1 MSRWVQTLKTMGS
14 DRTTRRAILLY
25 VSGVLLALIPIRAID
40 DPVTYQLAQWIY
52 GIGVI
57 IATVV
62 LIYGLGRRHTAQL
75 RHSEARYRELV
86 EQIADGIF
94 VCDLQGHYLDANP
107 AACALLGYTRAEIL
121 QRKVT
126 DIIAPED
133 LAAWPVQIDRLNIGQ
148 VVYTERRLQ
157 RKDGQLISVAINT
170 RMINPDRIL
179 ATVRDISARKATE
192 TALQASEGQLR
203 ALINAMSDVILVLSA
218 EGRYRQIAP
227 TNTAALV
234 ALPDQLLGKTLHDVL
249 PRDLAD
255 AGLAAIQQSLQTRQT
270 VTLEYR
276 LKIGDRAHWFQA
288 AISSISNEEVVWVAR
303 DITAA
308 RQRDRERAATASLAS
323 TLRTAVTQAEILPLV
338 LDQAN
343 HWLEVES
350 SAIGLNNPAG
360 TDLVLHAARGPW
372 ANFIGDSLPLSHGVA
387 AQIVRSGRAY
397 ASNDLPTDPQVI
409 RTELLLGLRAMIA
422 VPLLAENTTLG
433 IFAVG
438 RTEPFTADDVQ
449 LVTTL
454 GDIAAGAL
462 QRAAAHDQAQRRAE
476 QLATLNT
483 IGRTLAELLDFPQ
496 IYAQLGAAIVQT
508 QPDLLALII
517 SQFDPVK
524 QLMTCVYG
532 WEEGQPLDVSQFPP
546 IPLEPPG
553 YGVQSESIHQRQP
566 IIVNDLPTRL
576 KRAKTNLV
584 IGKEPLS
591 AIYVPLLAKSE
602 VIGVV
607 QVQSAVYQ
615 HFTQED
621 AELLSFI
628 ASTAAVAIQNARLF
642 EAEHKQRTRAEVLA
656 QLASRLNAQ
665 VEIQS
670 VLQVTCTEV
679 AHALTAPAVS
689 IYLYDEAAQA
699 LIYASGYGL
708 PAFFGQCVT
717 PMPRATFDAFSSRP
731 DRLIRLPDVQAF
743 PELPDAELYVQCQ
756 LRTIAG
762 AGMWRDERLI
772 GLINVTSIGVI
783 RQFTEDELALL
794 TTFAAQA
801 AIAIENMQLVEAERR
816 QRELAEAL
824 RDSAAA
830 LNSTLNQEEVL
841 DRILANVGRL
851 VPNDTV
857 SIIVVEN
864 RIGRIV
870 RRNGYESPGYTDILQ
885 LSQLPLDQFSNL
897 RRIVETGE
905 PVVVSNTH
913 HDPEWVDIPAGRWI
927 QSNLGVPICAKGR
940 ILGVLAVDS
949 MTPDF
954 YTQEHAERLLAL
966 AGQAAIAI
974 ENAQLYEAAQRRA
987 VEQAA
992 LLEASHAISSTLD
1005 LPTMLQRLAEQ
1016 MGRAIDVTR
1025 TYICDWN
1032 VSTGV
1037 ATVLAEYYGP
1047 QAKPQELA
1055 SDLGHTYSLA
1065 QDLGLTPEW
1074 LSKMQPMVAQLD
1086 NRAQPEPRLQH
1097 MRACGA
1103 QSVLTVPLTARGNL
1117 FGYAELWE
1125 SRCHREFTAEEI
1137 SLCSSMA
1144 QQAAIAF
1151 ENARLFE
1158 AERKQLRLA
1167 QTLQAV
1173 GALLTAEMSLNEVF
1187 DYLFD
1192 LLARVVRYDS
1202 VSIQLIS
1209 DNQVL
1214 FAAGRGFRDVRLANE
1229 IIRKSL
1235 LPTLE
1240 ERWGQP
1246 HQRVMVISNTE
1257 QDPRWLTLPGSE
1269 PIRSW
1274 IGAALRV
1281 KGHLLGVLNVDSFTT
1296 NTYDEAAGETVAAFA
1311 NQAAIAIENA
1321 QLHDAIRRHAD
1332 DLEERVIERTAE
1344 LERERKR
1351 TAVIL
1356 EAAGEGILLTD
1367 DAGTIEYMN
1376 PAIERLTG
1384 FSSVEAIGQNP
1395 RLWQSG
1401 RTPVSQYQKM
1411 WQTIT
1416 RGGLWQGELVN
1427 RRQDGLFYNA
1437 ALTIAP
1443 VYDIDGKISGFVGVQ
1458 RDISQQ
1464 KELDRLKDEFVS
1476 NVSHELR
1483 TPIANVKL
1491 YISLLTRG
1499 KPEKYEDYLQTLR
1512 REAARLEKLIED
1524 LLDLSRL
1531 DLGKTPVTLE
1541 PTDVGQLAAQL
1552 ITDRTVL
1559 AASRSLLI
1567 DYRTDGPLPFAQAD
1581 PAMLGQVISNLL
1593 TNAIN
1598 YTPAGGSIT
1607 VTTTQQPRDDQNWIT
1622 ITVQDTG
1629 SGIAKKDF
1637 PHLFER
1643 FYRGEAGRKS
1653 GAPGTGLGLA
1663 ISAQIMNKLSGLI
1676 TIDSQPGEGASFT
1689 LWLKPA

>member
-1 MSRWVQTLKTMGS
+1 MSRWLHTLKAIS
-14 DRTTRRAILLY
+14 HDRTAWLAPGLYLAVVLSTLAVVESFDTPAGRLVAHWLY
-25 VSGVLLALIPIRAID
+25 VV
-40 DPVTYQLAQWIY
+40 
-52 GIGVI
+52 GII

-62 LIYGLGRRHTAQL
+62 LIYWLTRRATAQ
-75 RHSEARYRELV
+75 RQSSESRYRELV
-86 EQIADGIF
+86 DQIVDGIF
-94 VCDLQGHYLDANP
+94 VYDQHGHYLEVNP
-107 AACALLGYTRAEIL
+107 AACALLGYAREEIL
-121 QRKVT
+121 QLQVV
-126 DIIAPED
+126 DVIPPED
-133 LAAWPVQIDRLNIGQ
+133 LAAQPVQLEDLIIGQ
-148 VVYTERRLQ
+148 VVATERRLQ
-157 RKDGQLISVAINT
+157 RKDGQIISVAINACK
-170 RMINPDRIL
+170 IEADRIL
-179 ATVRDISARKATE
+179 TTV
-192 TALQASEGQLR
+192 
-203 ALINAMSDVILVLSA
+203 
-218 EGRYRQIAP
+218 
-227 TNTAALV
+227 
-234 ALPDQLLGKTLHDVL
+234 
-249 PRDLAD
+249 
-255 AGLAAIQQSLQTRQT
+255 
-270 VTLEYR
+270 
-276 LKIGDRAHWFQA
+276 
-288 AISSISNEEVVWVAR
+288 R

-308 RQRDRERAATASLAS
+308 KQRDRERAAMASLAS
-323 TLRTAVTQAEILPLV
+323 TLRTAVTQREILPLV
-338 LDQAN
+338 LDQAD
-343 HWLEVES
+343 HWLEIES
-350 SAIGLNNPAG
+350 SAIGLNNPPG
-360 TDLVLHAARGPW
+360 TDVVLHAARGPW
-372 ANFIGDSLPLSHGVA
+372 TKFIGAFLPLSQGMA
-387 AQIVRSGRAY
+387 AQIQRSGSAY
-397 ASNDLPTDPQVI
+397 ARNDLPTDPQVI
-409 RTELLLGLRAMIA
+409 RTGQLLGLRAMIA
-422 VPLLAENTTLG
+422 VPLSAENIALG

-438 RTEPFTADDVQ
+438 RTKPFTEDDVH
-449 LVTTL
+449 LMTTL

-462 QRAAAHDQAQRRAE
+462 QRAAAHDQAQRRAD

-483 IGRTLAELLDFPQ
+483 IGRTLAELLDLPQ
-496 IYAQLGAAIVQT
+496 IYAQLAAAIVQI
-508 QPDLLALII
+508 QSDLLALII

-553 YGVQSESIHQRQP
+553 YGVQSESIHQRQA

-576 KRAKTNLV
+576 KRAKTNWV

-591 AIYVPLLAKSE
+591 AIYVPLLAKGE

-607 QVQSAVYQ
+607 QVQSTVYH

-642 EAEHKQRTRAEVLA
+642 EAEHKQRTRAEALA

-665 VEIQS
+665 VELAA
-670 VLQVTCTEV
+670 VLQLTCTEV
-679 AHALTAPAVS
+679 AQALTAPAAS
-689 IYLYDEAAQA
+689 IYLYDEVAQA

-717 PMPRATFDAFSSRP
+717 PMPRATFDVFNSRP
-731 DRLIRLPDVQAF
+731 DRLIIVPDIQAF
-743 PELPDAELYVQCQ
+743 PELPDAELYIQCR

-772 GLINVTSIGVI
+772 GLINVKSIGVI

-830 LNSTLNQEEVL
+830 LNSTLHQEEVL

-851 VPNDTV
+851 VLNDAA
-857 SIIVVEN
+857 SIIVIEN
-864 RIGRIV
+864 HIGRVV
-870 RRNGYESPGYTDILQ
+870 RWSGYSAPGHTEAIQNVL
-885 LSQLPLDQFSNL
+885 LPINQVSNL
-897 RRIVETGE
+897 RRLVETGE
-905 PVVVSNTH
+905 PVVVSNTRN
-913 HDPEWVDIPAGRWI
+913 DPEWVDIPASRWI
-927 QSNLGVPICAKGR
+927 RSNISVPIRAKGR
-940 ILGVLAVDS
+940 MLGVLAVDS

-966 AGQAAIAI
+966 ADQAAIAV
-974 ENAQLYEAAQRRA
+974 ENAQLYEAAQRRT

-1016 MGRAIDVTR
+1016 MGRVIDVTS
-1025 TYICDWN
+1025 TYICDWKA
-1032 VSTGV
+1032 STGL

-1047 QAKPQELA
+1047 QAQPKELV
-1055 SDLGHTYSLA
+1055 SDLGHAYLLA
-1065 QDLGLTPEW
+1065 EDLGLTSEW
-1074 LSKMQPMVAQLD
+1074 LSNMQPMVAHVD
-1086 NRAQPEPRLQH
+1086 DPIQPEFRLQH
-1097 MRACGA
+1097 MREYGA
-1103 QSVLTVPLTARGNL
+1103 QSILTVPLTAHGTL

-1125 SRCHREFTAEEI
+1125 SRRRREFTAGEI

-1192 LLARVVRYDS
+1192 LLARAVRYDS
-1202 VSIQLIS
+1202 VSIQLID

-1214 FAAGRGFRDVRLANE
+1214 FAAGRGFRDVRRADE

-1235 LPTLE
+1235 VPSIE

-1257 QDPRWLTLPGSE
+1257 QDPRWYTLPGSE

-1281 KGHLLGVLNVDSFTT
+1281 KGHLLGILNVDSFTA
-1296 NTYDEAAGETVAAFA
+1296 NTYDEAMGETVAAFA

-1321 QLHDAIRRHAD
+1321 QLHDAVRRHAD
-1332 DLEERVIERTAE
+1332 ELEERVIERTAE

-1351 TAVIL
+1351 TVVIL
-1356 EAAGEGILLTD
+1356 EAAGEGIMLTD
-1367 DAGTIEYMN
+1367 IKGTIEYIN
-1376 PAIERLTG
+1376 PAVERLTG
-1384 FSSVEAIGQNP
+1384 FSPAEVIGQNP
-1395 RLWQSG
+1395 RLWQSDH
-1401 RTPVSQYQKM
+1401 TPISLYQKM
-1411 WQTIT
+1411 WHTIT
-1416 RGGLWQGELVN
+1416 RGGIWQGELVN
-1427 RRQDGLFYNA
+1427 RRKDGTFFNA

-1443 VYDIDGKISGFVGVQ
+1443 VYGIEGKISGFVGVQ

-1531 DLGKTPVTLE
+1531 DLGKTPVMLE

-1552 ITDRTVL
+1552 ITDRTAL
-1559 AASRSLLI
+1559 AAGRSLLI
-1567 DYRTDGPLPFAQAD
+1567 DYHTNGPLPFAQAD
-1581 PAMLGQVISNLL
+1581 LAMLGQVLSNLL

-1598 YTPAGGSIT
+1598 YTPADGSIT
-1607 VTTTQQPRDDQNWIT
+1607 VTTTQQRRDDQNWIT

-1629 SGIAKKDF
+1629 PGIAKKDF

-1643 FYRGEAGRKS
+1643 FYRGETGRKS
-1653 GAPGTGLGLA
+1653 GMPGTGLGLA
-1663 ISAQIMNKLSGLI
+1663 ISAQIMNKLGGLI

>member
-1 MSRWVQTLKTMGS
+1 MSRWFHNLKAIRH
-14 DRTTRRAILLY
+14 DRATW
-25 VSGVLLALIPIRAID
+25 LALGL
-40 DPVTYQLAQWIY
+40 YLAVVLPTLVVVESFDTPTSHPLAHGFY
-52 GIGVI
+52 LIGVI
-57 IATVV
+57 IATMV
-62 LIYGLGRRHTAQL
+62 LAYWLTRRTATQL
-75 RHSEARYRELV
+75 QNSEARYRELV
-86 EQIADGIF
+86 DHSADGIF
-94 VCDLQGHYLDANP
+94 VCDQQGQYLDANP

-121 QRKVT
+121 RRKVT
-126 DIIAPED
+126 DIIVPED
-133 LAAWPVQIDRLNIGQ
+133 LAARPVQLDQLSSGQ
-148 VVYTERRLQ
+148 VVSTERRLR

-170 RMINPDRIL
+170 RVINANRML
-179 ATVRDISARKATE
+179 ATVRDISAQKAAE
-192 TALQASEGQLR
+192 TALQASERQLR

-218 EGRYRQIAP
+218 DGRYRQVAP

-234 ALPDQLLGKTLHDVL
+234 APPDQLVGKTLHDVL
-249 PRDLAD
+249 PGNLAD
-255 AGLAAIQQSLQTRQT
+255 AGLAAIQETLQTRQT
-270 VTLEYR
+270 VTLDYR
-276 LKIGDRAHWFQA
+276 LPIGDRTYWFQA
-288 AISSISNEEVVWVAR
+288 AISAISPEEVVWVAR
-303 DITAA
+303 DMTAA

-323 TLRTAVTQAEILPLV
+323 TLRTAVTPSEILPLV
-338 LDQAN
+338 LDQAD

-350 SAIGLNNPAG
+350 SAIGLINSAG
-360 TDLVLHAARGPW
+360 TDVVLHAARGIW
-372 ANFIGDSLPLSHGVA
+372 ADFIGDSLPLSHGIA
-387 AQIVRSGRAY
+387 AQIVRNGSPY
-397 ASNDLPTDPQVI
+397 ASNELPIDPQIV
-409 RTELLLGLRAMIA
+409 RKELLRGLRAMIA
-422 VPLLAENTTLG
+422 VPLSAENITLG

-454 GDIAAGAL
+454 CDIAAGAL
-462 QRAAAHDQAQRRAE
+462 QRAAAHDQAQRRAD

-483 IGRTLAELLDFPQ
+483 IGRTLAELLDLPQ
-496 IYAQLGAAIVQT
+496 IYAQLAAAIVQI

-517 SQFDPVK
+517 SQFDPAK

-532 WEEGQPLDVSQFPP
+532 WEEGQPLEVSQFPP
-546 IPLEPPG
+546 IPLEPTG

-591 AIYVPLLAKSE
+591 AIYVPLVAKGE

-607 QVQSAVYQ
+607 QVQSVAYN

-642 EAEHKQRTRAEVLA
+642 EAEHKQRTRAEALA
-656 QLASRLNAQ
+656 QLASQLNVQ
-665 VEIQS
+665 IDLPT
-670 VLQVTCTEV
+670 VLHLTCVEV
-679 AHALTAPAVS
+679 AHALNTPASS
-689 IYLYDEAAQA
+689 IYLYDDAAQN
-699 LIYASGYGL
+699 LMYASDHGL
-708 PAFFGQCVT
+708 PAFFGQCVR
-717 PMPRATFDAFSSRP
+717 PMPRAIFDMFSNRP
-731 DRLIRLPDVQAF
+731 DRLIIVPDIQSF
-743 PELPDAELYVQCQ
+743 TELPDADLYVQCQ

-762 AGMWRDERLI
+762 AGLWREDRLI
-772 GLINVTSIGVI
+772 GLLNVKSLNSV
-783 RQFTEDELALL
+783 RQFTDDELTLL
-794 TTFAAQA
+794 TAFAAQA

-851 VPNDTV
+851 VPNDAA
-857 SIIVVEN
+857 SIIVIEN
-864 RIGRIV
+864 QIGRVV
-870 RRNGYESPGYTDILQ
+870 RWSGYSAPGHAEAIQDVLLP
-885 LSQLPLDQFSNL
+885 LSQVSNL
-897 RRIVETGE
+897 RHIVETGE
-905 PVVVSNTH
+905 PAVISNTRT
-913 HDPEWVDIPAGRWI
+913 DPEWVDIPASRWI
-927 QSNLGVPICAKGR
+927 QSNIGVPIRTRGR

-974 ENAQLYEAAQRRA
+974 ENAQLYEAAQRRTA
-987 VEQAA
+987 EQAA
-992 LLEASHAISSTLD
+992 LLEASRAISSTLD

-1016 MGRAIDVTR
+1016 MGRAIDVTS
-1025 TYICDWN
+1025 TYICDWDA
-1032 VSTGV
+1032 STGL

-1047 QAKPQELA
+1047 HAQPQELV
-1055 SDLGHTYSLA
+1055 SDLGHAYSLE
-1065 QDLGLTPEW
+1065 QDLGLTTEW
-1074 LSKMQPMVAQLD
+1074 LANLQPLVAHVYD
-1086 NRAQPEPRLQH
+1086 RTQPEPRLQH
-1097 MRACGA
+1097 MLEYGA
-1103 QSVLTVPLTARGNL
+1103 QSILTVPLTARGKL

-1125 SRCHREFTAEEI
+1125 SRHHREFTTEEI

-1173 GALLTAEMSLNEVF
+1173 GALLTAEMSLDEVF

-1192 LLARVVRYDS
+1192 LLARAVRYDS
-1202 VSIQLIS
+1202 VSIQLIG

-1214 FAAGRGFRDVRLANE
+1214 FAAGRGFRDVRRANE
-1229 IIRKSL
+1229 IIRNSL
-1235 LPTLE
+1235 VPTLE

-1246 HQRVMVISNTE
+1246 HRRVMVISDTE
-1257 QDPRWLTLPGSE
+1257 QDPRWLVLPGSE

-1281 KGHLLGVLNVDSFTT
+1281 KGHLLGILNVDSFTA
-1296 NTYDEAAGETVAAFA
+1296 NTYNEATGETVAAFA

-1332 DLEERVIERTAE
+1332 ELEERVIERTAE

-1356 EAAGEGILLTD
+1356 EAAGEGIMLTD
-1367 DAGTIEYMN
+1367 NKGMIEYLN
-1376 PAIERLTG
+1376 PAVERLTG
-1384 FSSVEAIGQNP
+1384 FSSAEAIGQNP

-1411 WQTIT
+1411 WHTIT
-1416 RGGLWQGELVN
+1416 RGGIWQGELVN
-1427 RRQDGLFYNA
+1427 RRKDGSLYSA

-1443 VYDIDGKISGFVGVQ
+1443 VYDIDGQISGFVGVQ

-1552 ITDRTVL
+1552 ITDRTAL
-1559 AASRSLLI
+1559 AAGRNLLI
-1567 DYRTDGPLPFAQAD
+1567 DYRTGGALPFAQAD

-1598 YTPAGGSIT
+1598 YTPAGGLIT
-1607 VTTTQQPRDDQNWIT
+1607 VTTTQQHRDNQEWIT

-1629 SGIAKKDF
+1629 SGISQKDF

-1643 FYRGEAGRKS
+1643 FYRGETGRKS

-1663 ISAQIMNKLSGLI
+1663 ISAQIMNKLGGLI
-1676 TIDSQPGEGASFT
+1676 TIDTPPGEGASFT